1 MVELCVLRLLP
12 RRWPLMLHSPLR
24 VLQVLLYRLRP
35 ANTSERE
42 RQCGSLGGIVVRAML
57 LCLAIGILSPTCR
70 AASAEAQP
78 GLVAAVVRGME
89 ARENL
94 ASSVVR
100 SLKGLWIADKEDRSG
115 PPVLSDGPSRNGP
128 ATWLIPGERIP
139 ESTSRIYVAVSGER
153 YRETVRYLRPEGRAV
168 ASKGYDGRVGWLWDG
183 GHMGT
188 TRRRTLA
195 STSAGKFTG
204 LAHVVAPRAEVR
216 LSWRIKEGRAQL
228 VGEEEVL
235 GHRCYVL
242 HYGSPGP
249 DWDAEPREASM
260 ACYIAPALGYAVVRW
275 ERRWT
280 PTGEADATGLVR
292 RSYSDFREVSEGF
305 WLPFVY
311 EESAARRQ
319 AEGCW
324 ETQARL
330 RATADYVKINVP
342 IPDSEFSPPV

>member
-1 MVELCVLRLLP
+1 
-12 RRWPLMLHSPLR
+12 MLHA
-24 VLQVLLYRLRP
+24 LLHGDRSVTM
-35 ANTSERE
+35 AK
-42 RQCGSLGGIVVRAML
+42 RQPDTGCLPGIVVRALL
-57 LCLAIGILSPTCR
+57 LCMAIGLFSPPSG
-70 AASAEAQP
+70 AASAEAEP

-100 SLKGLWIADKEDRSG
+100 SLKGLWIADEEDRIG

-139 ESTSRIYVAVSGER
+139 ESTQRIYVAVSGER

-168 ASKGYDGRVGWLWDG
+168 TSKGYDGRVGWLWDG

-204 LAHVVAPRAEVR
+204 LAHVVAPQAEVR
-216 LSWRIKEGRAQL
+216 LSWRIKEGRPQL

-260 ACYIAPALGYAVVRW
+260 TCYIAPALGYAVVRW

-280 PTGEADATGLVR
+280 PTGETDAAGLVR

-311 EESAARRQ
+311 EKTGESRQ
-319 AEGCW
+319 AGGSW
-324 ETQARL
+324 ALLTRL
-330 RATADYVKINVP
+330 RATADYVKINVS
-342 IPDSEFSPPV
+342 IPDSEFSGPP